1 MFIPRTM
8 NNFNTNIFS
17 TPIYVAISD
26 NVAIQDLIKQLV
38 YKWKEETYDAITK
51 SGLPHAGLMSYHWDL
66 GSESNSRADFDKFG
80 ITTFYTGNLAM
91 DPKWEPVAQFV
102 ENVSKNLIGSH
113 YNGKLTITN
122 MWATI
127 YPKGAYVPEHIHNN
141 SLYSGVYY
149 VNAKPYCGN
158 LVFKD
163 PAYISKT
170 MSSKLSNGF
179 PTVPIVHTQL
189 VEEGLMVLF
198 PSWLPHSSQPNESDE
213 DRIILSFNLDF
224 PND

>member
-1 MFIPRTM
+1 MSNFIK
-8 NNFNTNIFS
+8 NIFP
-17 TPIYVAISD
+17 TPVFAAVSD
-26 NVAIQDLIKQLV
+26 NEEIQKLISELV
-38 YKWKEETYDAITK
+38 YKWKDETYVTMAK
-51 SGLPHAGLMSYHWDL
+51 LKFAQAGLMSYHWDL
-66 GSESNSRADFDKFG
+66 GSESNSRADFEKFG
-80 ITTFYTGNLAM
+80 ITTFYSGNLAE
-91 DPKWEPVAQFV
+91 KSEWEPVSDFV
-102 ENVSKNLIGSH
+102 KTISKAMIGEL
-113 YNGKLTITN
+113 YQGKMVITN

-149 VNAKPYCGN
+149 VKAKPSCGN

-170 MSSKLSNGF
+170 MSSQIGTGF
-179 PTVPIVHTQL
+179 PNIPIVHTQE